1 MRSFLKGF
9 MVRDYDCRNRLGTS
23 KEKDFC
29 AHNPRQR
36 SESPTMSTF
45 SFTAPTITPSH
56 ELDEYNALS
65 ASEKQAL
72 RWDLYGRSS
81 AATDEEDQ
89 SYVDSESVRSLPTP
103 EGVAILLVEMEHAL
117 LEAVSEP
124 NGEAYREA
132 MRVAPSVVQSESPA
146 YGFLRHTNY
155 DPLSAAESLASYW
168 ALRRLLFGAERAYL
182 PMTLQGAMLDR
193 GSSSK
198 EKEYEDIAT
207 LEKRTVFVMDKDQ
220 HGRPVLF
227 WDRIRSSKR
236 FACRNSVLRCFFYC
250 WQCIS
255 TLPEAQKH
263 GCVILMNMKGYDI
276 YEHFD
281 RILSKRAFDIDRR
294 MPIKV
299 RAIHLCTGSGK
310 SVTELILPVL
320 KHMAGPELR
329 LRTKIHAGSNKEIC
343 DGFAAFGLRR
353 VHVDAICH
361 GSFHNNETLRAWL
374 HQRRALEEIATP

>member
-1 MRSFLKGF
+1 
-9 MVRDYDCRNRLGTS
+9 
-23 KEKDFC
+23 
-29 AHNPRQR
+29 
-36 SESPTMSTF
+36 
-45 SFTAPTITPSH
+45 
-56 ELDEYNALS
+56 
-65 ASEKQAL
+65 
-72 RWDLYGRSS
+72 
-81 AATDEEDQ
+81 
-89 SYVDSESVRSLPTP
+89 
-103 EGVAILLVEMEHAL
+103 MEHAL

-198 EKEYEDIAT
+198 EKEYEDLAT

-263 GCVILMNMKGYDI
+263 GCVILMNMKVSDC
-276 YEHFD
+276 ETNKNFD
-281 RILSKRAFDIDRR
+281 SAVAPAF
-294 MPIKV
+294 V
-299 RAIHLCTGSGK
+299 
-310 SVTELILPVL
+310 
-320 KHMAGPELR
+320 
-329 LRTKIHAGSNKEIC
+329 
-343 DGFAAFGLRR
+343 
-353 VHVDAICH
+353 
-361 GSFHNNETLRAWL
+361 NN
-374 HQRRALEEIATP
+374 